1 MIKNIKETLKKVL
14 EFHGVATEIS
24 ECAFLDYKSIKK
36 MRGIYVIVGP
46 TGAIYVGKG
55 HVKDRQKHHRNKALN
70 NITGGTRDT
79 AGWKNWR
86 ENHAVD
92 LASCHL
98 VCAEVNSETGTSA
111 VEGSLIHLLQPLAN
125 DECLVD
131 RKKQSK
137 KAA

>member
-24 ECAFLDYKSIKK
+24 ECAFLNYGSIKK
-36 MRGIYVIVGP
+36 MRGIYVIAGP
-46 TGAIYVGKG
+46 SGAIYVGKG
-55 HVKDRQKHHRNKALN
+55 YVKDRQKHHKNKALN
-70 NITGGTRDT
+70 NIKGGTKDT

-92 LASCHL
+92 LSDCWL
-98 VCAEVNSETGTSA
+98 VYAEVNAETEISA

-131 RKKQSK
+131 HKKLPK